1 MDFPLEIIPGERGR
15 ETPYMRYIGMYGLRG
30 VWLLNGFGQQKG

>member
-1 MDFPLEIIPGERGR
+1 VDFPLEIIPEERGGGDSLY
-15 ETPYMRYIGMYGLRG
+15 EIYRYVRPSG